1 MRVDGC
7 QDVPVTPVRPYRG
20 VDARERDASRRQ
32 RFLDAGLDLLGGEDA
47 PEELTVRTI
56 CKQAGLSLRYF
67 YESFTDKDDFVAAV
81 FDSVT
86 GRLAATT
93 QAAVAA
99 APASEQ
105 NRAGIAN
112 IVAIISED
120 PRLGRLVFSTRLSNR
135 MVLIKRAEQGG
146 IFAMLSRE
154 HIQSALQV
162 PGNSRISAVAHFVV
176 GGVVQTLSAWLSG
189 EIALG
194 PDELVE
200 QLHTILDQL
209 HEPQLFRA

>member
-1 MRVDGC
+1 
-7 QDVPVTPVRPYRG
+7 

-32 RFLDAGLDLLGGEDA
+32 RFLEAGLDLLGGEDA

-99 APASEQ
+99 APAAEQ

-112 IVAIISED
+112 IVAIVSED
-120 PRLGRLVFSTRLSNR
+120 PRLGRLLFSTRLSNR
-135 MVLIKRAEQGG
+135 LVLIKRAEQGG

>member
-1 MRVDGC
+1 VN
-7 QDVPVTPVRPYRG
+7 PVRPYRG

-32 RFLDAGLDLLGGEDA
+32 RFLEAGLDLLGGEDA

-99 APASEQ
+99 APAAEQ

-120 PRLGRLVFSTRLSNR
+120 PRLGRLLFSTRLSNR
-135 MVLIKRAEQGG
+135 LVLIKRAEQGG

>member
-1 MRVDGC
+1 M
-7 QDVPVTPVRPYRG
+7 
-20 VDARERDASRRQ
+20 DARERDASRRQ
-32 RFLDAGLDLLGGEDA
+32 RFLEAGLDLLGGEDA

-99 APASEQ
+99 APPAEQ

-120 PRLGRLVFSTRLSNR
+120 PRLGRLLFSTRLSNR
-135 MVLIKRAEQGG
+135 LVLIKRAEQGG

>member
-1 MRVDGC
+1 VN
-7 QDVPVTPVRPYRG
+7 PVRPYRG
-20 VDARERDASRRQ
+20 VNARERDASRRQ
-32 RFLDAGLDLLGGEDA
+32 RFLEAGLDLLGGEDA

-99 APASEQ
+99 APAAEQ

-120 PRLGRLVFSTRLSNR
+120 PRLGRLLFSTRLSNR
-135 MVLIKRAEQGG
+135 LVLIKRAEQGG

>member
-1 MRVDGC
+1 
-7 QDVPVTPVRPYRG
+7 

-32 RFLDAGLDLLGGEDA
+32 RFLEAGLDLLGGEDA

-99 APASEQ
+99 APAAEQ

-120 PRLGRLVFSTRLSNR
+120 PRLGRLLFSTRLSNR
-135 MVLIKRAEQGG
+135 LVLIKRAEQGG

>member
-1 MRVDGC
+1 MDGC
-7 QDVPVTPVRPYRG
+7 QDVLVTPVRPYRG

-32 RFLDAGLDLLGGEDA
+32 RFLEAGLDLLGGEDA

-56 CKQAGLSLRYF
+56 CRQAGLSLRYF
-67 YESFTDKDDFVAAV
+67 YESFTEKDDFVAAV

-99 APASEQ
+99 APAAEQ

-112 IVAIISED
+112 IVAIIAED
-120 PRLGRLVFSTRLSNR
+120 PRLGRLLFSTRLSNR
-135 MVLIKRAEQGG
+135 VLLIKRAEQGG

-162 PGNSRISAVAHFVV
+162 PGNSRISAIAHFVV
-176 GGVVQTLSAWLSG
+176 GGVNQTLSAWLSG
-189 EIALG
+189 DINLG

-209 HEPQLFRA
+209 HEPRLFRA

>member
-1 MRVDGC
+1 MN
-7 QDVPVTPVRPYRG
+7 
-20 VDARERDASRRQ
+20 ARERDASRRQ
-32 RFLDAGLDLLGGEDA
+32 RFLEAGLDLLGGEDA

-99 APASEQ
+99 APAAEQ

-120 PRLGRLVFSTRLSNR
+120 PRLGRLLFSTRLSNR
-135 MVLIKRAEQGG
+135 LVLIKRAEQGG

-194 PDELVE
+194 PDELVK

>member
-1 MRVDGC
+1 MN
-7 QDVPVTPVRPYRG
+7 PVRPYRG

-32 RFLDAGLDLLGGEDA
+32 RFLEAGLDLLGGEDA

-99 APASEQ
+99 APAAEQ

-120 PRLGRLVFSTRLSNR
+120 PRLGRLLFSTRLSNR
-135 MVLIKRAEQGG
+135 LVLIKRAEQGG

>member
-1 MRVDGC
+1 M
-7 QDVPVTPVRPYRG
+7 
-20 VDARERDASRRQ
+20 DARERDASRRQ
-32 RFLDAGLDLLGGEDA
+32 RFLEAGLDLLGGEDA

-99 APASEQ
+99 APAAEQ

-120 PRLGRLVFSTRLSNR
+120 PRLGRLLFSTRLSNR
-135 MVLIKRAEQGG
+135 LVLIKRAEQGG

>member
-1 MRVDGC
+1 MN
-7 QDVPVTPVRPYRG
+7 
-20 VDARERDASRRQ
+20 ARERDASRRQ
-32 RFLDAGLDLLGGEDA
+32 RFLEAGLDLLGGEDA

-99 APASEQ
+99 APAAEQ

-120 PRLGRLVFSTRLSNR
+120 PRLGRLLFSTRLSNR
-135 MVLIKRAEQGG
+135 LVLIKRAEQGG